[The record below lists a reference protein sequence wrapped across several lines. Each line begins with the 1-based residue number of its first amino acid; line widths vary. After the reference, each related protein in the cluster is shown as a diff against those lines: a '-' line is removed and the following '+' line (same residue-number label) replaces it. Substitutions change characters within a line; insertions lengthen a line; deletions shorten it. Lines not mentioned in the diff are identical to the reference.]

1 MQDRKGYPLNQK
13 EFRHLSKGELIG
25 IICELMKEEGEKPLK
40 DLTLSDVEAVRS
52 GMAASA
58 NRRKIAGR
66 ILSVLIVVAAIA
78 ILIST
83 LFLPVIQVTGSSME
97 PSIRED
103 DVLLLIQS
111 DNFSRGDVCCFSW
124 QNKLLIKRV
133 IGLPGDV
140 VRMDKNGN
148 VYVNDLLIDEP
159 YVAEKKLGECDV
171 KFPLYVPEDQFFVLG
186 DHRDTSVDS
195 RSSVIGCVER
205 DQMIGREVFRL
216 WPHRIRQ
223 AE

>member
-1 MQDRKGYPLNQK
+1 MNRN
-13 EFRHLSKGELIG
+13 EFRHLSKSELIG
-25 IICELMKEEGEKPLK
+25 IICELMKDNGSEPLT

-52 GMAASA
+52 GLAASA
-58 NRRKIAGR
+58 NRKRIAVR
-66 ILSVLIVVAAIA
+66 IFSILIVIAAIA

-97 PSIRED
+97 PSVRED
-103 DVLLLIQS
+103 DVLLLVQTS
-111 DNFSRGDVCCFSW
+111 HYDRGDICCFSW

-140 VRMDKNGN
+140 VRMDKGGN
-148 VYVNDLLIDEP
+148 VFVNDVMIDEP
-159 YVAEKKLGECDV
+159 YLSEKKLGECDI
-171 KFPLYVPEDQFFVLG
+171 KFPLYVPEGRYFVLG
-186 DHRDTSVDS
+186 DHRETSVDS
-195 RSSVIGCVER
+195 RSSVIGCVEE
-205 DQMIGREVFRL
+205 DQMVGRKVFRL